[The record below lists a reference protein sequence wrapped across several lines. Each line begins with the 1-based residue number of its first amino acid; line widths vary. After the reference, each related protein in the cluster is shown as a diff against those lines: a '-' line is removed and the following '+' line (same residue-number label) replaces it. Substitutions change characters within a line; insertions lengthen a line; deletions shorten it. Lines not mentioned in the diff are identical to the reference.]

1 MDGNQNVTA
10 MGQVSGAADGAQ
22 ATATAPKW
30 QAYLRLIQA
39 RNVVIL

>member
-10 MGQVSGAADGAQ
+10 MGQVSGAQ
-22 ATATAPKW
+22 ATAAATAPTW

-39 RNVVIL
+39 RNGVIL